1 MKNFEKNPHNYKNN
15 SIKTIN
21 PKIRGTTSQICNQI
35 FHILREYYTSEEGVT
50 RGFECLTIA
59 RLFFWALQEYVE
71 PPLQPEII
79 QHQVLMD
86 NKIQPINDNQVM
98 IIKFSSPVA
107 EYHYIVVCK
116 EHTNYRVYSAFGANF
131 ITPFL
136 VPEPEFIHKCNQIIL
151 GDFNIRQ
158 NRFKKNLDTLPFSI
172 PWKTITGLPLDEYI
186 KASFLQEV
194 IRGYCT
200 RLLDEFE
207 DAVDPDLLISF
218 DNNLHKLRYSQAI
231 ADLLIIKD
239 EVAPRYSRRIDNI
252 LLFLRLKN
260 DNQLRGEPLNQMIE
274 PFIRNELK
282 KYWYTEFDSYNS
294 GLHTITDQLCILTKT
309 EQ

>member
-1 MKNFEKNPHNYKNN
+1 MENFYKNPHDYKNN
-15 SIKTIN
+15 SIRTIT
-21 PKIRGTTSQICNQI
+21 PKITGTIPEICDEIYRKIQ
-35 FHILREYYTSEEGVT
+35 EYYTSDEGIT
-50 RGFECLTIA
+50 SGFECRTIA

-79 QHQVLMD
+79 QHQVIMD
-86 NKIQPINDNQVM
+86 NMIQPINNNQVM

-136 VPEPEFIHKCNQIIL
+136 VPESEFINRCNQMIL
-151 GDFNIRQ
+151 GDFNIKQ
-158 NRFKKNLDTLPFSI
+158 NRFRKNLNTLPFSI
-172 PWKTITGLPLDEYI
+172 PWNTITGLPLDEYI

-194 IRGYCT
+194 IRAYST

-207 DAVDPDLLISF
+207 DAVDPDLLRSF
-218 DNNLHKLRYSQAI
+218 DINSHKLRYSQAI

-239 EVAPRYSRRIDNI
+239 EIAPRYSRRIDNI

-260 DNQLRGEPLNQMIE
+260 DNELRGEPLNQMIE
-274 PFIRNELK
+274 PFIKDALK
-282 KYWYTEFDSYNS
+282 KYWYTEFDSYNA